1 MGKNQIAWT
10 RGDLQITVVN
20 QFSPIIQRR
29 QVERAGILS
38 NRDTKYDFPPYCANE
53 SPDNRNIH
61 AFLLHKQ
68 NKRKHVIGLLLIEK
82 RSHVWRTRWTDFKV
96 GKADEIS
103 KHLLMWSI
111 VMVWVLQKYRGAHL
125 GQTLVNI
132 AVTYLGNSERIGWY
146 TPFTS
151 SGESLARRCCPDIF
165 YIVK

>member
-1 MGKNQIAWT
+1 MRKTHIVWT

-20 QFSPIIQRR
+20 QFSPIVQRR
-29 QVERAGILS
+29 QVERAGILA

-68 NKRKHVIGLLLIEK
+68 NKRKYVIGLLLIEK
-82 RSHVWRTRWTDFKV
+82 RSHIWRTRWTDFKA
-96 GKADEIS
+96 GKAEEIS
-103 KHLLMWSI
+103 KHPPMWSV
-111 VMVWVLQKYRGAHL
+111 VMIWVLQKYRGAHL

-132 AVTYLGNSERIGWY
+132 AVTYLGTQKQFGWY
-146 TPFTS
+146 TEFTS

-165 YIVK
+165 YIAK